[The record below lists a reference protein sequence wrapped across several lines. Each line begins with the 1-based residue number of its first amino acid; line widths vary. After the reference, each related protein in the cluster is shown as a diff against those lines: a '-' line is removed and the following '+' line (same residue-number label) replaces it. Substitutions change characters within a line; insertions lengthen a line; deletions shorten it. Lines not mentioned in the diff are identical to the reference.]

1 MGMLDALKLPTA
13 SGVAAMVLKDSES
26 NHWRDVLS
34 SLGTRQEEARAKHAQ
49 LTAAHEAAAAK
60 AAAGDEGARKRL
72 VGLVKALADAE
83 DALKAL
89 EAAERGAHAN
99 LEAAEEKERKNSYR
113 EGRQHLEEKTT
124 ELLAMQSRTIEA
136 FEKALAEMEAM
147 RAKYRE
153 VSALSGP
160 MSHDNALWGTL
171 WHSLVATLQA
181 RCGQHHE
188 MAAVLGMPIR
198 KPGSEM
204 LGGFGRFADP
214 KVRRESIMKHVL
226 LAFDKRHGSGPDDD
240 QPMAA

>member
-13 SGVAAMVLKDSES
+13 SGAAAMVLKDSEAD
-26 NHWRDVLS
+26 HWRDVLS
-34 SLGTRQEEARAKHAQ
+34 SLGTRREEARAKHAQ
-49 LTAAHEAAAAK
+49 LMAAHEAAAAK

-89 EAAERGAHAN
+89 GAAERGTRSN
-99 LEAAEEKERKNSYR
+99 LEAAEEKERKDSYR
-113 EGRQHLEEKTT
+113 EGRQLLEEKTT
-124 ELLAMQSRTIEA
+124 ELLAIQSRTIEA
-136 FEKALAEMEAM
+136 FDKALTEMEAM
-147 RAKYRE
+147 RAAYRE

-160 MSHDNALWGTL
+160 MSHDNDLWGIL
-171 WHSLVATLQA
+171 WNSFVATLQA

-188 MAAVLGMPIR
+188 LAALLGMPIR

-204 LGGFGRFADP
+204 LGGFARFADP
-214 KVRRESIMKHVL
+214 KVRRESIMGHVL
-226 LAFDKRHGSGPDDD
+226 RTLDKRHGSGPDDD